1 MCFTVFVLVCLQGRS
16 QQFDLG
22 GYKWVKET
30 KQPHKKLMVD
40 WFGGIY
46 TDIPPV
52 ATPLF
57 VCLSACLRTELL
69 KMSWI
74 IYESWR
80 IARLD
85 LTAFQLVISRL
96 VPSSAQMSAIVII
109 IIIIIIIIIMV
120 VKIPGVKNKS

>member
-1 MCFTVFVLVCLQGRS
+1 
-16 QQFDLG
+16 
-22 GYKWVKET
+22 
-30 KQPHKKLMVD
+30 
-40 WFGGIY
+40 
-46 TDIPPV
+46 
-52 ATPLF
+52 
-57 VCLSACLRTELL
+57 
-69 KMSWI
+69 MSWI

-109 IIIIIIIIIMV
+109 IIIIIIIMV